1 MIVVAE
7 DLFLRSAKEY
17 GPVLVKR
24 RLWEELGLG
33 EFLARKVR
41 SGAGLSSLK
50 ARFPLGRMIVVSDR
64 GTVSEEN
71 LALLSSLS
79 LIHI

>member
-1 MIVVAE
+1 
-7 DLFLRSAKEY
+7 
-17 GPVLVKR
+17 VKR

-41 SGAGLSSLK
+41 SEAGLSSPV
-50 ARFPLGRMIVVSDR
+50 ARIPIGRMIVVSDR

-71 LALLSSLS
+71 LKLSVRTWAFL
-79 LIHI
+79 HRRDEGFQAGRWPWRVGVHGG